1 MKLTKEQRE
10 RLIEALNMPYGGATL
25 RCDGREIT
33 LRAERSSKARI
44 SYVIAVYIDGE
55 WRGAWFNPEPS
66 IPEHKFMRREER
78 YAHSLKYR
86 KQVEKDLPKLKITL
100 GAKFAND
107 LYRDID
113 AKIVLYAPFFNTARA
128 AITQLCKVCDSV
140 EIIAPKALVTP

>member
-10 RLIEALNMPYGGATL
+10 QLVEALNMPYASVKL

-33 LRAERSSKARI
+33 LIAERSSEARI
-44 SYVIAVYIDGE
+44 SYLITVYIDGE
-55 WRGAWFNPEPS
+55 WRGAWTKEEPS

-78 YAHSLKYR
+78 YVHSLNYR
-86 KQVEKDLPKLKITL
+86 KQVEKDLPKLKRTL

-107 LYRDID
+107 LHRNYD
-113 AKIVLYAPFFNTARA
+113 AKIVMYAPFFNTASA

-140 EIIAPKALVTP
+140 EIIAPEALVTL